1 MSALGVGNANNTGGP
16 TPTTAGEDYEVP
28 VVTLR
33 QAGSQGAVYQDTS
46 QPYETLG
53 MTTSRSNEQWHM
65 EKHIYHVLE
74 TSTEVI
80 SCIFVCISETVAT
93 CMIYVS

>member
-1 MSALGVGNANNTGGP
+1 MLASSLGVGNTNHAGEP
-16 TPTTAGEDYEVP
+16 TPTTVTAGEEYEVP

-80 SCIFVCISETVAT
+80 PCIFVYIK
-93 CMIYVS
+93 